1 MAEHKFPTEV
11 IDLPSQGKV
20 YPKDSVL
27 ADGKLEL
34 KYMTTKEED
43 ILMSSNLIKKG
54 VVIDKLIDSLIV
66 TKGVNQ
72 DDLVLGDKNAILVA
86 ARILAY
92 GPEYTCKVS
101 NPNNP
106 EQQVEHTFDLS
117 QCPFKE
123 TIDGVDYSK
132 NSFEYTD
139 EFLDEILNKLKELK
153 KLNLSKVNNSEFS
166 IQFRS
171 IFGKS
176 FGDNEISSILELN
189 DENFEKK
196 IKDIFFN
203 KRSKREE
210 ILNKD
215 QALEL
220 EKRILLQLI
229 DQNWKSHIQYLE
241 QLRGVIGLRSY
252 GNRDPLIEYKK
263 EAFSLFENLLF
274 KIKSELITVLINLEV
289 IEKKEESQK
298 ITRDEN
304 LLSKKVGRNE
314 PCPCG
319 SGKKYKHCHG
329 SI

>member
-132 NSFEYTD
+132 NSFEYTTPVGKD
-139 EFLDEILNKLKELK
+139 KLKFKILT
-153 KLNLSKVNNSEFS
+153 
-166 IQFRS
+166 
-171 IFGKS
+171 GK
-176 FGDNEISSILELN
+176 
-189 DENFEKK
+189 DEAK
-196 IKDIFFN
+196 IEKDIKQSSKFGYNTDITTRLRYMITEVSGDSTPEMITAYTQNMLARDSIAFRKYVADISPDIELTQEIEIGGETVSVSIPLTVEFF
-203 KRSKREE
+203 
-210 ILNKD
+210 
-215 QALEL
+215 
-220 EKRILLQLI
+220 
-229 DQNWKSHIQYLE
+229 WPKS
-241 QLRGVIGLRSY
+241 
-252 GNRDPLIEYKK
+252 IE
-263 EAFSLFENLLF
+263 
-274 KIKSELITVLINLEV
+274 
-289 IEKKEESQK
+289 
-298 ITRDEN
+298 
-304 LLSKKVGRNE
+304 
-314 PCPCG
+314 
-319 SGKKYKHCHG
+319 
-329 SI
+329 